1 MDANTFQNMAGDD
14 DDDNDDDD
22 DDNGDDDH
30 KDDEH
35 DTMMTRPHNSDH
47 YGGYDKKSLEA
58 TYNLLPQT
66 PAKPWVDN
74 NDENHKTIFE
84 LGKKSYT
91 KKVSPSFN
99 QSIKSQKPSREPIAF
114 CLVRGIYAHIY
125 SLFFRPGR
133 RR

>member
-1 MDANTFQNMAGDD
+1 MEANTFQNMAG
-14 DDDNDDDD
+14 DDD

-74 NDENHKTIFE
+74 NDENHKTIFK
-84 LGKKSYT
+84 LGRKSYT
-91 KKVSPSFN
+91 KKLLPSFD
-99 QSIKSQKPSREPIAF
+99 QSIISEKPSREHIAF
-114 CLVRGIYAHIY
+114 CLERGIYAHIH
-125 SLFFRPGR
+125 SLFLHDHHWQEVSRIKL
-133 RR
+133 